1 MSSDDRDGKKVT
13 LDTLVWIDIIVFS
26 LTLAYAL
33 YNGTNFLVIQR
44 RYNSFYLVTFYV
56 LTVLV
61 LGLRVIYFTITYFSW
76 DYRVMPF
83 DSTWDTLVMLALS
96 SKETL
101 GGLQIG

>member
-13 LDTLVWIDIIVFS
+13 LDTLVWLDIIVFS

-61 LGLRVIYFTITYFSW
+61 LGMRLAYFINTLISW
-76 DYRVMPF
+76 DY
-83 DSTWDTLVMLALS
+83 
-96 SKETL
+96 KETSFHPTPGDGNWDSLAVLTYWML
-101 GGLQIG
+101 GGL